1 MASSMKS
8 SRPSKKRDIGLPPTT
23 TAVEGTDRA
32 GELGGGTNADAE
44 ASTSAST
51 LLANTAIAG
60 VPK

>member
-23 TAVEGTDRA
+23 TVVEGTDRA

-44 ASTSAST
+44 ASTS
-51 LLANTAIAG
+51 
-60 VPK
+60 